1 MIIPMTRPTIESSPP
16 AEKRAARYPLHITLA
31 AVFVTALVVFG
42 LALIAYGYLEGRRI
56 EVVGAHDQMD
66 RIGRQLSVE
75 IARLYLPAQNLVD
88 IMSKSGIWAGG
99 TLEERLAALP
109 PVSEALRL
117 NPTISAFFVGST
129 EGDFFLI
136 RDLDEDLAAGEALEA
151 PPGSAYAV
159 QSIERTGGLAPM
171 QTLLFFDR
179 SLELLER
186 RQPER
191 TSFDPREREWY
202 EQGIASDGLIG
213 TGFYVFFTTGEVGLT
228 FARRLVDGGGVVGAD
243 ITLEALETG
252 LARERITPSTRIAVT
267 DRSGR
272 IIALSNPELI
282 AAVPTGSTPGSISMP
297 SLTEIDDPPLRA
309 VAEKLQGIDRSSHLD
324 FVVDDEVWLASV
336 TTLPTRS
343 GDTVLMTTAIPRGEL
358 LADVDRI
365 RNRSLAISGVIL
377 ALAVA
382 LVLWISRN
390 VSKSL
395 RSLAAE
401 AADIRRF
408 KLGRSFEVTSRITE
422 VAELGET
429 MSVMK
434 DSLQQFFEIS
444 RALSAEKDQR
454 RLLEMILREAC
465 KVAHADGGAILMFTD
480 DESSLE
486 VAILEVDRVGVH
498 FGGTS
503 GVEPPFP
510 PVPVHSDHDVAGR
523 PGLDAETARELTTIR
538 IDDTADDFR
547 FDLRRIHER
556 FDHEGYECRSVMS
569 VPLADQKGDLVG
581 LMPLV
586 NARDTSGAIAEFDPE
601 VVPFVEAL
609 SSDAAVA
616 LDLRRLLKAQKDL
629 LESFIH
635 VVAGAIDAKSHYT
648 HGHCQ
653 RVPVIARQLAKA
665 AHDSAEAPFEGF
677 RLTEDEWY
685 ELYIASWLH
694 DCGKVTT
701 PEYVVDKSTKLE
713 TLYDRIH
720 EIRTRFEVLW
730 RDAEIE
736 YLRMRADGLP
746 EDPAARRRLED
757 RWDQIR
763 EDWAFIAECNQ
774 GEIFMIQERLDR
786 VDQIASQ
793 TWERHLDDR
802 LGLAHEELE
811 RKQRVPAANLPTTE
825 YLLADKI
832 EHLVERPGDGPVF
845 GDNPHGFDMDVPEY
859 LYNQGEIYNL
869 CIQRGTL
876 TSEERFKINDHI
888 VQTIN
893 MLGRLPFPREL
904 KRVPDWAGNHH
915 EKLDGTGYPR
925 RLGAERLS
933 VPERIMAVADVF
945 EALTATDRPYMRPK
959 TMSVALKIMATM
971 RDSGHLCPDLFELF
985 LESGIWRDY
994 GKEHLQP
1001 EQMDEVDLESLKRVV
1016 G

>member
-1 MIIPMTRPTIESSPP
+1 MTRPTTESSPP
-16 AEKRAARYPLHITLA
+16 AEGRVARFPLHITLA
-31 AVFVTALVVFG
+31 AVFATALVVFG
-42 LALIAYGYLEGRRI
+42 VAVIAYGYLQGRRA
-56 EVVGAHDQMD
+56 ELLGAEDLMD
-66 RIGRQLSVE
+66 RIGRQLSAD
-75 IARLYLPAQNLVD
+75 IAELYQPAQGLVD
-88 IMSKSGIWAGG
+88 ITSRSSIWAGT

-109 PVSEALRL
+109 PVAEALKL
-117 NPTISAFFVGST
+117 NSSISAFYIGY
-129 EGDFFLI
+129 ENGDFFLI
-136 RDLDEDLAAGEALEA
+136 RTIDRNEAAGEALEA
-151 PPGSAYAV
+151 PDGSAYAI
-159 QSIERTGGLAPM
+159 QSIERKTTEPVG
-171 QTLLFFDR
+171 TLLFFDER
-179 SLELLER
+179 LHLIER
-186 RQPER
+186 RPLEE
-191 TSFDPREREWY
+191 TAFDPRERDWY
-202 EQGIASDGLIG
+202 RSGIAGDAQVATDYYI
-213 TGFYVFFTTGEVGLT
+213 FFTTGEVGLT

-243 ITLEALETG
+243 ITLAALESG
-252 LARERITPSTRIAVT
+252 LARERVTPSTRIAVT
-267 DRSGR
+267 DRIGR
-272 IIALSNPELI
+272 VIALSRTELT
-282 AAVPTGSTPGSISMP
+282 ATVPTGPAPGSVAMP
-297 SLTEIDDPPLRA
+297 RLADLDDPVYRTLAKRLGGDEA
-309 VAEKLQGIDRSSHLD
+309 SNRFE
-324 FVVDDEVWLASV
+324 VDVEGDTWLASV
-336 TTLPTRS
+336 TVLPARS
-343 GDTVLMTTAIPRGEL
+343 GREIFLLTAIPRHEL
-358 LADVDRI
+358 LADIDRI
-365 RNRSLAISGVIL
+365 RNRSLLISGVIL

-382 LVLWISRN
+382 SVLWISRN

-395 RSLAAE
+395 RALAIEAAE
-401 AADIRRF
+401 IRRF
-408 KLGRSFEVTSRITE
+408 KLGRAFRADSRITE
-422 VAELGET
+422 VAELAET

-434 DSLQQFFEIS
+434 NSLQQFFEIS

-486 VAILEVDRVGVH
+486 VAILEIDRAGVH

-503 GVEPPFP
+503 EVEPPYP
-510 PVPVHSDHDVAGR
+510 PVPVYANPDVAGR
-523 PGLDAETARELTTIR
+523 PGLDGETARELTTIR
-538 IDDTADDFR
+538 IDDIADDFR

-556 FDHEGYECRSVMS
+556 FNHEDYECRSLMS

-581 LMPLV
+581 LMQLV
-586 NARDTSGAIAEFDPE
+586 NARDAAWSIGAFDPE

-629 LESFIH
+629 LEAFIQL
-635 VVAGAIDAKSHYT
+635 VAGAIDAKSPYT

-653 RVPVIARQLAKA
+653 RVPVIAKQLAKA
-665 AHDSAEAPFEGF
+665 AHDSAAPPFGDF

-685 ELYIASWLH
+685 ELHIASWLH

-736 YLRMRADGLP
+736 YLRNRAEGLP
-746 EDPAARRRLED
+746 EDPEARRRLEE
-757 RWDQIR
+757 RWDEIR
-763 EDWAFIAECNQ
+763 RDWAFIAECNQ
-774 GEIFMIQERLDR
+774 GEVFMIQERLDR
-786 VDQIASQ
+786 VDKIASQ
-793 TWERHLDDR
+793 TWQRHLDDR

-811 RKQRVPAANLPTTE
+811 RKQRVPAANLPATE

-832 EHLVERPGDGPVF
+832 EHLIERPGGGPVF
-845 GDNPHGFDMDVPEY
+845 GDNPHGFDMDVPEH

-876 TSEERFKINDHI
+876 TAEERFKINDHI

-904 KRVPDWAGNHH
+904 KRVADWAGNHH

-925 RLGAERLS
+925 RLGEADLS
-933 VPERIMAVADVF
+933 IPEKVMALADVF

-985 LESGIWRDY
+985 LDSGVWRDY
-994 GKEHLQP
+994 GEEYLQP
-1001 EQMDEVDLESLKRVV
+1001 EQMDEVDIASLRRNVS
-1016 G
+1016 